1 MSMSSALVGLVVA
14 RKKDEGVGEG
24 GCDWEMCGLE
34 GEGEAD
40 GPIREVSM
48 SRDRAVGGTNGAW
61 LEGPMDKKTDFTKAS
76 G

>member
-1 MSMSSALVGLVVA
+1 MSMSSAFVGLVAVC
-14 RKKDEGVGEG
+14 KEDEGVGEG
-24 GCDWEMCGLE
+24 GSDWEMCGLE

-48 SRDRAVGGTNGAW
+48 SSDRVVCGINGVW
-61 LEGPMDKKTDFTKAS
+61 LEGPVDKETDSTKAS